1 MVIYKSSQYAVI
13 NNFSTLEQFVTTE
26 PELELAVNY
35 SSVQHA
41 VIYISSPSLASTS
54 ATVRKGLGHLKL
66 K

>member
-13 NNFSTLEQFVTTE
+13 NNFSSLEQFVTTE

-41 VIYISSPSLASTS
+41 VIYISSSSPASTS

>member
-13 NNFSTLEQFVTTE
+13 NNFSSLEQFVTTE

-35 SSVQHA
+35 SSVQYA
-41 VIYISSPSLASTS
+41 VIYISSPSPASTS

>member
-13 NNFSTLEQFVTTE
+13 NNFSSLEQFVTTE

-41 VIYISSPSLASTS
+41 VIYISSPSPASTS
-54 ATVRKGLGHLKL
+54 ATVRKGLGHLRL